1 MRHVHWRRAGHRHD
15 YRTRLMED
23 QALRE
28 FAEVLRGR
36 RTINVFLQ
44 TPVPESLIHEAIEV
58 AVWAPNHHVT
68 EPWRFHVLGDD
79 SIARCLDLCHEI
91 VLQKKGEKVADFKRK
106 DWSAKPGWLVVTC
119 QRSEDELLQREDY
132 AACSAA
138 ILTLMLYLWK
148 AGVGSKWS
156 SGDITRDSRFLEIA
170 GIDESQAFVVGLI
183 WYGYPKITPAQS
195 RKGVDSVLV
204 KRP

>member
-1 MRHVHWRRAGHRHD
+1 
-15 YRTRLMED
+15 
-23 QALRE
+23 
-28 FAEVLRGR
+28 
-36 RTINVFLQ
+36 
-44 TPVPESLIHEAIEV
+44 
-58 AVWAPNHHVT
+58 
-68 EPWRFHVLGDD
+68 
-79 SIARCLDLCHEI
+79 
-91 VLQKKGEKVADFKRK
+91 
-106 DWSAKPGWLVVTC
+106 
-119 QRSEDELLQREDY
+119 
-132 AACSAA
+132 
-138 ILTLMLYLWK
+138 MLYLWK